1 MNRLLAV
8 SLSAPFFLIGAM
20 HPGPDSR
27 DDHRAEAARL
37 GPITY
42 RACRPGRGDD
52 RCIQLY
58 ERGIRASYAAWQRN
72 HPGRAAMG
80 GPEENVAITH
90 VRAPTRRAEH
100 RESPRDRHASRPAA
114 AAPQHREHQADSD
127 HDAHDQRAHR
137 ERCNSASPAA
147 GETRGM

>member
-20 HPGPDSR
+20 HPGPDGR
-27 DDHRAEAARL
+27 DGHRAEAARL

-52 RCIQLY
+52 NCIQLY
-58 ERGIRASYAAWQRN
+58 ERGVRASYASWQRN

-90 VRAPTRRAEH
+90 ARRPARHAEY
-100 RESPRDRHASRPAA
+100 REPPRDRQASREP
-114 AAPQHREHQADSD
+114 PRRDYRVHND
-127 HDAHDQRAHR
+127 HEAHDQTAHN